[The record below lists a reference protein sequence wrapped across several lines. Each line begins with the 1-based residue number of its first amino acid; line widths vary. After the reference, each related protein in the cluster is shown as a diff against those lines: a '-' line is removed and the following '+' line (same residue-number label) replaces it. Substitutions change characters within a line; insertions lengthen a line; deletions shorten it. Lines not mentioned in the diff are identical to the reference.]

1 MATDDLPCM
10 QVLTTARYPRR
21 YKHFNLLDQLL
32 RKEFGPLVPQ
42 ALPAKRAFGNLH
54 PSFVEERRVALE
66 RYLQQCV
73 AIPALAASSLFCHFV
88 EADVKEGADFGE
100 DETALHQ
107 SLHRVCTKQVGAAQW
122 RLIAPEWRLIA
133 PEWRRI
139 APEWRL
145 IATEWRLIAH
155 ESTPEWHSAYLI
167 ASHCLDSHPI
177 ASVRIPLPRFTG
189 PSLQK
194 RSASPVLEAA
204 LLLPVRR
211 RALLLLRGR
220 DVEPVPASRR
230 HLGQW
235 RLEPVSQYKGLRQV

>member
-1 MATDDLPCM
+1 MMATDDLPCM

-133 PEWRRI
+133 TEWRLIAPEWRRI
-139 APEWRL
+139 A
-145 IATEWRLIAH
+145 TEWRIRIPL
-155 ESTPEWHSAYLI
+155 PRF
-167 ASHCLDSHPI
+167 ASHCLGSHPI
-177 ASVRIPLPRFTG
+177 ASVHRAISSKKVGESRLGSGVTFACATASSSTTTRPRCRTRS
-189 PSLQK
+189 SL
-194 RSASPVLEAA
+194 SASSRSVAA
-204 LLLPVRR
+204 
-211 RALLLLRGR
+211 RAPG
-220 DVEPVPASRR
+220 S
-230 HLGQW
+230 
-235 RLEPVSQYKGLRQV
+235 KGA

>member
-139 APEWRL
+139 ATEWRL

-177 ASVRIPLPRFTG
+177 ASVHRAISSKKVGESRLGRGVTFACATASSSTTTRPRCPTHS
-189 PSLQK
+189 SL
-194 RSASPVLEAA
+194 SASSRSGA
-204 LLLPVRR
+204 LS
-211 RALLLLRGR
+211 
-220 DVEPVPASRR
+220 ASDCM
-230 HLGQW
+230 
-235 RLEPVSQYKGLRQV
+235 

>member
-1 MATDDLPCM
+1 MATDDLPCMQVLTTAPPLVAPSDGALMATDDLPCM

-122 RLIAPEWRLIA
+122 RLMAPEWRLIA

-139 APEWRL
+139 ATEWRL
-145 IATEWRLIAH
+145 IATEWRRIA
-155 ESTPEWHSAYLI
+155 T
-167 ASHCLDSHPI
+167 
-177 ASVRIPLPRFTG
+177 
-189 PSLQK
+189 
-194 RSASPVLEAA
+194 EADC
-204 LLLPVRR
+204 P
-211 RALLLLRGR
+211 
-220 DVEPVPASRR
+220 
-230 HLGQW
+230 
-235 RLEPVSQYKGLRQV
+235 